1 MGLFIFKNKF
11 FSSRIYGIIGLGGI
25 HMYCK
30 ECGHEVNGEDFCLNC
45 GASIVETVNPKYA
58 GFWIRFVASFIDGII
73 ISIPIFVIAFILG
86 VFSIFS
92 STDVDTAVYEKSQLI
107 LDLFLYLGSL
117 MISVLYY
124 AGMHASK
131 WQGTLGK
138 MIVGIKVTDLNG
150 KRISFGRA
158 LGRFFATILSSILY
172 IGYIMAAF
180 TQKKQSLHDMIAGTI
195 VVYKK

>member
-1 MGLFIFKNKF
+1 
-11 FSSRIYGIIGLGGI
+11 
-25 HMYCK
+25 MYCK
-30 ECGHEVNGEDFCLNC
+30 ECGHEVIDEDYCTNC
-45 GASIVETVNPKYA
+45 GASLVESENIKYA
-58 GFWIRFVASFIDGII
+58 GFWIRFAAYFIDGII
-73 ISIPIFVIAFILG
+73 IGIPISLIAVALGVLPIFSTNDVNTTLYAQSLFILDM
-86 VFSIFS
+86 FFYIS
-92 STDVDTAVYEKSQLI
+92 L
-107 LDLFLYLGSL
+107 L

-150 KRISFGRA
+150 QRISFGRS
-158 LGRFFATILSSILY
+158 LGRFFATILSMIFF

-180 TQKKQSLHDMIAGTI
+180 TNKKQSLHDRIAGTV

>member
-1 MGLFIFKNKF
+1 
-11 FSSRIYGIIGLGGI
+11 
-25 HMYCK
+25 MYCK
-30 ECGHEVNGEDFCLNC
+30 NCGQEVNEGDVCSNC
-45 GASIVETVNPKYA
+45 GASLVETINPKYA
-58 GFWIRFVASFIDGII
+58 GFWIRFAASLIDGII
-73 ISIPIFVIAFILG
+73 IGIPICIIAFILG
-86 VFSIFS
+86 IFS
-92 STDVDTAVYEKSQLI
+92 MATATDVNTDVYEQSQIILI
-107 LDLFLYLGSL
+107 IFLYVGAF

-150 KRISFGRA
+150 RRISFGRA
-158 LGRFFATILSSILY
+158 LGRWFAMILSGILY

-180 TQKKQSLHDMIAGTI
+180 TQKKQSLHDMIAGTV